1 LILAFFD
8 LNINLFKQLI
18 MKLRQSE
25 RKQAKI
31 KMALQGSAG
40 AGKSLSALLLAKGL
54 SNDNLHKAA
63 VIDTENGSSD
73 FYAHLGNYNV
83 LNLEPPY
90 TPEKYIDAIDV
101 CLSAKMDVIIID
113 SISHCWDE
121 LIDFHSK
128 LPGNSFTSWNK
139 VTPRQKAF
147 IDKILQSPAHFI
159 ATMRTKQDYVLN
171 QKNGKF
177 VPEKVG
183 LKAIQRDGVEYE
195 FTLVFDIDIKHFA
208 VASKDRTNLFNG
220 KPEFMINTSTGKK
233 ILEWCN
239 APSFEDNI
247 IKRIN
252 ECLVVGDLLKLY
264 NEFPD
269 YQKSLNGQFQSK
281 KQQLEKMSNN
291 NNFSQ
296 NGINNSNTK

>member
-1 LILAFFD
+1 
-8 LNINLFKQLI
+8 
-18 MKLRQSE
+18 MKLVKSNR
-25 RKQAKI
+25 RKAKI
-31 KMALQGSAG
+31 KMALQGSSG
-40 AGKSLSALLLAKGL
+40 SGKTMSALLLAKGL
-54 SNDNLHKAA
+54 TNDNLQNVAI
-63 VIDTENGSSD
+63 IDTENGSSD
-73 FYAHLGNYNV
+73 LYAHLGSYNV

-90 TPEKYIDAIDV
+90 TPEKYKEAIDI
-101 CLSAKMDVIIID
+101 CLKANMEVIIVD

-128 LPGNSFTSWNK
+128 LPGNSFTNWNK

-147 IDKILQSPAHFI
+147 VDKILQSPAHFI

-195 FTLVFDIDIKHFA
+195 FTLVFDIDSKHFT

-239 APSFEDNI
+239 APNSGENVL
-247 IKRIN
+247 KRIN
-252 ECLVVGDLLKLY
+252 ECLTVAELLKLY
-264 NEFPD
+264 KDFPA
-269 YQKSLNGQFQSK
+269 YQKSFYNEFQDKK
-281 KQQLEKMSNN
+281 KQLENMSNPN
-291 NNFSQ
+291 NYSN
-296 NGINNSNTK
+296 NGISTNNPE